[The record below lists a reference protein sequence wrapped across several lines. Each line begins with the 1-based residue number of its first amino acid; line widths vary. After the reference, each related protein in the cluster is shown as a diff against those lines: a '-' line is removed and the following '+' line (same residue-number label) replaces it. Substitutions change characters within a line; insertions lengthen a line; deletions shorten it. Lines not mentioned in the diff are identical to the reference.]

1 MLNLHRPFYNPPGWP
16 GVQPHAPPPPPRGK
30 PMTCALQ
37 LYNHHACMS
46 YKKQLPVALPGHGCA
61 ARKSHDSEKNLESS
75 KDYHSPTYLLK
86 YKSKSF
92 TKKGQIANNFY
103 AKILTTNIDT

>member
-1 MLNLHRPFYNPPGWP
+1 MLTLRRPYYNPPGWP

-37 LYNHHACMS
+37 LYNYHASMS
-46 YKKQLPVALPGHGCA
+46 YKKQLPVALPGHDCA
-61 ARKSHDSEKNLESS
+61 APKIARFRKKILNLQ
-75 KDYHSPTYLLK
+75 KTIIQRPI
-86 YKSKSF
+86 SKSF

-103 AKILTTNIDT
+103 ANILTTNIDT

>member
-1 MLNLHRPFYNPPGWP
+1 
-16 GVQPHAPPPPPRGK
+16 
-30 PMTCALQ
+30 MTCALR

-46 YKKQLPVALPGHGCA
+46 YRKQLPVALPGHGCA
-61 ARKSHDSEKNLESS
+61 TRKPHDSEKILNLQ
-75 KDYHSPTYLLK
+75 KDNYSATYLLK

-92 TKKGQIANNFY
+92 AKRTNSQQFY

>member
-1 MLNLHRPFYNPPGWP
+1 MPPM
-16 GVQPHAPPPPPRGK
+16 GK

-46 YKKQLPVALPGHGCA
+46 YRKQLPVALPGHGCA
-61 ARKSHDSEKNLESS
+61 TRKPHDSEKILNLQ
-75 KDYHSPTYLLK
+75 KDNYSATYLLK

-92 TKKGQIANNFY
+92 AKRTNSQQSY
-103 AKILTTNIDT
+103 AKILTTNTDT

>member
-1 MLNLHRPFYNPPGWP
+1 M
-16 GVQPHAPPPPPRGK
+16 PPRGK

-46 YKKQLPVALPGHGCA
+46 YRKQLSVALPGHGFA
-61 ARKSHDSEKNLESS
+61 TGNSHDSEKILNLQKTIYSA
-75 KDYHSPTYLLK
+75 TYLLK

-92 TKKGQIANNFY
+92 AKRTNSQQSY
-103 AKILTTNIDT
+103 AKILTTNTDT

>member
-1 MLNLHRPFYNPPGWP
+1 
-16 GVQPHAPPPPPRGK
+16 
-30 PMTCALQ
+30 
-37 LYNHHACMS
+37 MS
-46 YKKQLPVALPGHGCA
+46 YTKQLPVALPGHGCA
-61 ARKSHDSEKNLESS
+61 ARKSKKILNPA
-75 KDYHSPTYLLK
+75 KDNYSPTYLLK

>member
-1 MLNLHRPFYNPPGWP
+1 M
-16 GVQPHAPPPPPRGK
+16 PPRGK

-61 ARKSHDSEKNLESS
+61 APKSHGSEKNFESS
-75 KDYHSPTYLLK
+75 KDNYSNSVSLQST
-86 YKSKSF
+86 SF
-92 TKKGQIANNFY
+92 
-103 AKILTTNIDT
+103 